1 MGSWLD
7 SITSWL
13 TANPSWLSVA
23 IFVVAFVECLA
34 IAGIIVPGTVAL
46 FAIAAL
52 AGSGI
57 LPLGEALLLGFLG
70 GLLGDAVSYFLGRR
84 FHQNIRRLPF
94 LRHHPEW
101 IGSAEAY
108 FQRYG
113 IASLLVGRFIGPLRP
128 MLPMVA
134 GMFDMPVIRFA
145 VVSVIA
151 AAGWSIVYIMPGW
164 AAGAAMRLPLPEG
177 FWPEAAVVGAGLA
190 LLLGIAVQASVR
202 GKRYATKLIAL
213 SAFILLIA
221 VFLGWPHL
229 VHLDHGIMALV
240 QEHRSA
246 AAENF
251 VIIVTGLGDF
261 RTQLCA
267 AALLLVVLLVTRQ
280 WRHAIFACATTL
292 GAAVVNQSM
301 KHTFA
306 RARPEVLSDPLTTFS
321 MPSGHSSASF
331 ALFMALA
338 VLAGRGQPVRLR
350 LTWLLLGAIPAA
362 SIAMSRVYLGVHWPT
377 DVLAGMLLA
386 FFACAVSLAFV
397 QNKKPLPALPIKV
410 WWLLLP
416 LMVALFSA
424 FALHSFSHGVV
435 RYQYIEADPG
445 FIEEKPVDTSVE
457 TKPPETGG
465 QTGEQ
470 PAPRQP

>member
-7 SITSWL
+7 SITAWL
-13 TANPSWLSVA
+13 TLNPSWLGAA
-23 IFVVAFVECLA
+23 IFLVSCLECLA

-57 LPLGEALLLGFLG
+57 LPLSEALLLGFLG
-70 GLLGDAVSYFLGRR
+70 GLLGDFVSYFLGRR
-84 FHQNIRRLPF
+84 FHQNIRRLPG

-101 IGSAEAY
+101 MTGAETY

-134 GMFDMPVIRFA
+134 GMFDMPFVRFA
-145 VVSVIA
+145 GVSVIA
-151 AAGWSIVYIMPGW
+151 AAGWSVAYILPGW
-164 AAGAAMRLPLPEG
+164 ATGAAIRLPLPEG
-177 FWPEAAVVGAGLA
+177 FWPEAGVVAAGLA
-190 LLLGIAVQASVR
+190 VLLGVAIQSSVR
-202 GKRYATKLIAL
+202 AKRYATRLISL
-213 SAFILLIA
+213 TCLVLLIA
-221 VFLGWPHL
+221 VFLGWPYL
-229 VHLDHGIMALV
+229 AHLDQGVMTLV

-251 VIIVTGLGDF
+251 VVLVTGLGDF
-261 RTQLCA
+261 RTQFCA
-267 AALLLVVLLVTRQ
+267 AAVLLIILVVTRQ

-292 GAAVVNQSM
+292 GAAIINQSM

-306 RARPEVLSDPLTTFS
+306 RARPEVLAEPLTTYS
-321 MPSGHSSASF
+321 MPSGHASASF
-331 ALFMALA
+331 ALFMTLA

-350 LTWLLLGAIPAA
+350 LTWLVLGAIPAA
-362 SIAMSRVYLGVHWPT
+362 SICVSRVYLGVHWPT

-386 FFACAVSLAFV
+386 FFTCAASLAFV
-397 QNKKPLPALPIKV
+397 QNKQPLPALPLRV

-416 LMVALFSA
+416 AIVAVLGGFA
-424 FALHSFSHGVV
+424 FHSLTHGLI
-435 RYQYIEADPG
+435 RYEY
-445 FIEEKPVDTSVE
+445 
-457 TKPPETGG
+457 
-465 QTGEQ
+465 
-470 PAPRQP
+470 